1 MYSIKVREN
10 ILIAHSL
17 PGEVFGPAQNMHG
30 ATYLVDAEFFTDKL
44 NEYNIIMDLGVVM
57 KILKET
63 LKVYNYKN
71 LDEVEEFKNIITSTE
86 FLAKNIFDK
95 ILNKLKSDYPNDY
108 KILKKIKI
116 SLQESNRFS
125 ICHLGN
131 VNNQNKLSVF
141 QANNLIIHVD
151 ILDLIDTYK
160 NTIFKK
166 ITK

>member
-44 NEYNIIMDLGVVM
+44 NEYNIIMDLGLVTT
-57 KILKET
+57 ILKDT

-71 LDEVEEFKNIITSTE
+71 LDEVDEFKDIITSTE
-86 FLAKNIFDK
+86 FLAKNICEK
-95 ILNKLKSDYPNDY
+95 IINKLQNNYPDDY

-116 SLQESNRFS
+116 SLQESN
-125 ICHLGN
+125 
-131 VNNQNKLSVF
+131 V
-141 QANNLIIHVD
+141 AWA
-151 ILDLIDTYK
+151 TYEQQI
-160 NTIFKK
+160 N
-166 ITK
+166 

>member
-44 NEYNIIMDLGVVM
+44 NDYNIIMDLGVVTT
-57 KILKET
+57 ILKDT

-71 LDEVEEFKNIITSTE
+71 LDEVDEFKDIITSTE
-86 FLAKNIFDK
+86 FLAKNICEK
-95 ILNKLKSDYPNDY
+95 ILSKLQNHYPDDY

-116 SLQESNRFS
+116 SLQESN
-125 ICHLGN
+125 
-131 VNNQNKLSVF
+131 V
-141 QANNLIIHVD
+141 AWA
-151 ILDLIDTYK
+151 TYEQQI
-160 NTIFKK
+160 N
-166 ITK
+166 